1 VLGIIILGHL
11 NIKRI
16 GSFIPKTLR
25 EDLMTL
31 RTQTLWTMISM
42 AVVIWSLMPP
52 VNASAMPMQL
62 LSQLETLNL
71 GFSNLSW
78 ATITLIP
85 ILILLWMIR
94 QRLLLPLARLTHSVE
109 GACQRYGLPAL
120 PTDESS
126 PPLLTQLTNAL
137 DRILDAYDRLDQ
149 DRIELEARYQL
160 IAETSTDAIARQTP
174 DGKFLYVSP
183 ACEPLLGYKSE
194 ELVGKKLYDLLHPQD
209 LNRLNFPISG
219 AIAPDSAITLS
230 YRIRHKDGRYIWVET
245 THRPLRDPKIPRE
258 ASPSDNRI
266 VEIVTIW
273 RDITERKLAE
283 RDLRQSEASIRS
295 IYKVTSSR
303 QLNFEE
309 RLQGLLALGRLRFG
323 LQIAILSR
331 LDDDQLQVLEAQAP
345 KPGIPKGSLF
355 ELEQTC
361 CANTVISPD
370 PRYFEFFQA
379 SGLSERPRYG
389 SFEIEAYLGTIVTV
403 GGRVYGTL
411 SFSST
416 KPLTEP
422 FKAVDLE
429 LLKLMAQWIGGELER
444 QQAATDLAKARDEAL
459 AATRAKSEFLAN
471 MSHEIRTPMNAVIGM
486 TGLLLDTK
494 LSVEQQDFVQTIRS
508 SGDALLSLI
517 NDILD
522 FSKIESGKLE
532 LESHPFNLRTCVEE
546 SLDLLAPQATQKGL
560 ELGYLIAPH
569 TPTTVRGDIT
579 RVRQI
584 LVNLVANAVK
594 FTERGEV
601 VVAVTARP
609 LPEEF
614 EGETDVH
621 ATSSEEHRS
630 ERYEIQFAV
639 RDTGIGIPPDRM
651 NRLFR
656 SFSQV
661 DSSTTRQYGGTG
673 LGLAIGKRLAEM
685 MEGRMWVESGGT
697 IAGDSPSSAER
708 PPASSPQ
715 SSGSTF
721 FFTVIADSVPG
732 MAEHQ
737 PESAQLDGKHLLIV
751 DDHPINRK
759 ILTLQTRS
767 WGMFPQAVASA
778 VEALNLLEQGER
790 FDLAILDMQMPH
802 MDGLTLAQ
810 KIRQL
815 PDCCHLPLVMLTSL
829 GMSLVELHATNV
841 EFAAFLNKPIKQI
854 QLYNALAG
862 VFGVCAETL
871 AEYRPFWV
879 KQEIDRLPFDRTLA
893 QRLPLRILLAEDNAV
908 NQKVATQ
915 TLDRMGY
922 RIDVVSDGLE
932 VLDALKR
939 QRYDVVLL
947 DVQMPVMDGLE
958 TAEEICRQWSDD
970 DRPRLIALTA
980 NAMQGDR
987 EACLRSGM
995 DDYISKP
1002 IQVEELVKAL
1012 TRGRLNREIEEVLLE
1027 PIPVHNGNLDTSET
1041 LCPIVL
1047 QNLREI
1053 DALEETI
1060 DLYLQ
1065 ETPKLLA
1072 KLHKAV
1078 LEFDATALKDAA
1090 HSLKSTSAA
1099 LGAFPLSSVSARI
1112 EVLSRT
1118 GDLKGAIA
1126 LVPQLER
1133 EYHQVE
1139 IAFTAE
1145 RQTSIEEVSIYPG

>member
-1 VLGIIILGHL
+1 MI
-11 NIKRI
+11 
-16 GSFIPKTLR
+16 
-25 EDLMTL
+25 L
-31 RTQTLWTMISM
+31 RTQTLWKTIGM
-42 AVVIWSLMPP
+42 AVAMWSLIPQTETLAIP
-52 VNASAMPMQL
+52 IEL
-62 LSQLETLNL
+62 LVQLETDTLDL
-71 GFSNLSW
+71 GLANLSW
-78 ATITLIP
+78 VTIVFIP
-85 ILILLWMIR
+85 ILLLLWMVR
-94 QRLLLPLARLTHSVE
+94 QRFLLPLDRLSQSVKA
-109 GACQRYGLPAL
+109 ACRNYELPGGITDDSSAGGLA
-120 PTDESS
+120 E
-126 PPLLTQLTNAL
+126 LTASL
-137 DRILDAYDRLDQ
+137 DRILDAYDRLQQ
-149 DRIELEARYQL
+149 DHKELEARYQL
-160 IAETSTDAIARQTP
+160 IAESSTDAVARQTP
-174 DGKFLYVSP
+174 DGNFLYVSP

-194 ELVGKKLYDLLHPQD
+194 ELVGKNLYDLLHPQD
-209 LNRLNFPISG
+209 LSRLNFQTSG
-219 AIAPDSAITLS
+219 AIAPDSTITLS

-245 THRPLRDPKIPRE
+245 THRPLCDPPIDRA
-258 ASPSDNRI
+258 ASPSDRRI
-266 VEIVTIW
+266 AEIVTVW

-283 RDLRQSEASIRS
+283 QDLRQSEASIRS

-323 LQIAILSR
+323 LQIAMLSR
-331 LDDDQLQVLEAQAP
+331 LDDDRLEVLEAQSP
-345 KPGIPKGSLF
+345 KPGIRKGSLF
-355 ELEQTC
+355 DLAQTC
-361 CANTVISPD
+361 CANTILSPE

-389 SFEIEAYLGTIVTV
+389 SFVIEAYLGIMVTV

-416 KPLTEP
+416 TPLTEP

-444 QQAATDLAKARDEAL
+444 RQAAADLSKARDEAL

-486 TGLLLDTK
+486 TGLLLDTQ
-494 LSVEQQDFVQTIRS
+494 LNPEQQDFVQTIRS

-532 LESHPFNLRTCVEE
+532 LDSHPFDLRACVEE
-546 SLDLLAPQATQKGL
+546 SLDLLAPQATNKGL
-560 ELGYLIAPH
+560 ELGYLIAAM
-569 TPTTVRGDIT
+569 TPTTLRGDIT

-601 VVAVTARP
+601 VVTVTARP
-609 LPEEF
+609 LSEEP
-614 EGETDVH
+614 EGETEQDG
-621 ATSSEEHRS
+621 ASPEENPS
-630 ERYEIQFAV
+630 PRYEIQFSV

-673 LGLAIGKRLAEM
+673 LGLAIGKRLSEM
-685 MEGRMWVESGGT
+685 MGGRMWVESGGA
-697 IAGDSPSSAER
+697 IAGNPLPCWHRADWESPR
-708 PPASSPQ
+708 

-721 FFTVIADSVPG
+721 FFTIIAESVPG
-732 MAEHQ
+732 TTERQ
-737 PESAQLDGKHLLIV
+737 PESAQLDGKRLLIV

-759 ILTLQTRS
+759 ILTLQTQS

-778 VEALNLLEQGER
+778 AEALDLLGQGEG

-815 PDCCHLPLVMLTSL
+815 DEGAHLPLVMLTSL
-829 GMSLVELHATNV
+829 GMSLAELNATDV

-854 QLYNALAG
+854 QLYNSLAG
-862 VFGVCAETL
+862 VFGD
-871 AEYRPFWV
+871 RPLWV
-879 KQEIDRLPFDRTLA
+879 KPTIENLQFDRTLA
-893 QRLPLRILLAEDNAV
+893 GRLPLRILLAEDNAV

-915 TLDRMGY
+915 TLARMGY
-922 RIDVVSDGLE
+922 RIDVVGDGLE
-932 VLDALKR
+932 VLDALNR

-958 TAEEICRQWSDD
+958 TAEKICHQWSDEE
-970 DRPRLIALTA
+970 RPRLIALTA

-1002 IQVEELVKAL
+1002 IQVDELVRAL
-1012 TRGRLNREIEEVLLE
+1012 TQGRVEGEIEEIILE
-1027 PIPVHNGNLDTSET
+1027 PIPVDNGHLDTSAT

-1060 DLYLQ
+1060 ELYLQ

-1072 KLHKAV
+1072 KLHNAV
-1078 LEFDATALKDAA
+1078 SEHDATALKDAA

-1112 EVLSRT
+1112 EVFSRI
-1118 GDLKGAIA
+1118 GDLEKAIS
-1126 LVPQLER
+1126 LVPQLECQYR
-1133 EYHQVE
+1133 QVE
-1139 IAFTAE
+1139 IAFAAE
-1145 RQTSIEEVSIYPG
+1145 CQISIEEVSLNSSLRNSLLENEPSNVFGGGGNTGD

>member
-1 VLGIIILGHL
+1 
-11 NIKRI
+11 
-16 GSFIPKTLR
+16 
-25 EDLMTL
+25 MTL
-31 RTQTLWTMISM
+31 PTQTLWTIACIAM
-42 AVVIWSLMPP
+42 VIWSLMLPTEVLALP
-52 VNASAMPMQL
+52 
-62 LSQLETLNL
+62 SQLFEPLDPFNWQ
-71 GFSNLSW
+71 FSSLSW
-78 ATITLIP
+78 VALALVPISAIP
-85 ILILLWMIR
+85 WVVR
-94 QRLLLPLARLTHSVE
+94 QRRRSQVDRLTQSVE
-109 GACQRYGLPAL
+109 AACQRYGLPAP
-120 PTDESS
+120 PTEDPDSDAVI
-126 PPLLTQLTNAL
+126 QLTAAL
-137 DRILDAYDRLDQ
+137 DRILDAYDRLEQ
-149 DRIELEARYQL
+149 DHQELKARYRL
-160 IAETSTDAIARQTP
+160 ITETTTDAIARQTP
-174 DGKFLYVSP
+174 DGTFLYVSP

-194 ELVGKKLYDLLHPQD
+194 DLVGKNLYDLLHPQD
-209 LNRLNFPISG
+209 LNRLHFPIPG
-219 AIAPDSAITLS
+219 TLTPDSALTLS
-230 YRIRHKDGRYIWVET
+230 YRIRHKDGQYVWVET
-245 THRPLRDPKIPRE
+245 THRFLRDSD
-258 ASPSDNRI
+258 ADGVPSAPHQPI
-266 VEIVTIW
+266 AEIVTIW

-331 LDDDQLQVLEAQAP
+331 LDDDRLEVLEAQSP
-345 KPGIPKGSLF
+345 KPGITKGSRF

-361 CANTVISPD
+361 CADTLISPE

-379 SGLSERPRYG
+379 SGLSERKRYG
-389 SFEIEAYLGTIVTV
+389 AFTIEAYLGTVVTV

-416 KPLTEP
+416 TPLSEP

-444 QQAATDLAKARDEAL
+444 QQAAAELAKARDEAL

-486 TGLLLDTK
+486 TGLLLDTA
-494 LSVEQQDFVQTIRS
+494 LNPEQQDFVQTIRS

-532 LESHPFNLRTCVEE
+532 LEKHPFDLRSCVEE

-560 ELGYLIAPH
+560 ELGYLIAAN
-569 TPTTVRGDIT
+569 TPTTLRGDIT
-579 RVRQI
+579 RLRQI

-609 LPEEF
+609 L
-614 EGETDVH
+614 
-621 ATSSEEHRS
+621 SEERGDS
-630 ERYEIQFAV
+630 NLSPGLPESDSPARYEIQFSV

-685 MEGRMWVESGGT
+685 MGGRMWVESGGS
-697 IAGDSPSSAER
+697 IAGDSPDVADRS
-708 PPASSPQ
+708 PLGSPQ
-715 SSGSTF
+715 NSGSTF
-721 FFTVIADSVPG
+721 FFTVIAESIQG
-732 MAEHQ
+732 IAERH
-737 PESAQLDGKHLLIV
+737 PESAELDGKRLLIV

-759 ILTLQTRS
+759 ILTLQARS
-767 WGMFPQAVASA
+767 WGMFPHAVASA
-778 VEALNLLEQGER
+778 AEALEVLARGEQ
-790 FDLAILDMQMPH
+790 FDLAILDMQMPQ

-810 KIRQL
+810 EIRKR
-815 PDCCHLPLVMLTSL
+815 PDSRHLPLVMLTSL
-829 GMSLVELHATNV
+829 GMSLVELHATDV

-862 VFGVCAETL
+862 VFGD
-871 AEYRPFWV
+871 RPLWV
-879 KQEIDRLPFDRTLA
+879 KPAIDPLPFDRTLA

-915 TLDRMGY
+915 TLARMGY
-922 RIDVVSDGLE
+922 RIDVVGDGLE
-932 VLDALKR
+932 VLDALNR
-939 QRYDVVLL
+939 QHYDVVLL

-958 TAEEICRQWSDD
+958 TAAQICRGRSTE

-980 NAMQGDR
+980 NAMPGDR
-987 EACLRSGM
+987 DACLRSGM

-1002 IQVEELVKAL
+1002 IQVDELVRAL
-1012 TRGRLNREIEEVLLE
+1012 TRGRMEAEIEEIPSPPLFIQNQ
-1027 PIPVHNGNLDTSET
+1027 PIDTSET
-1041 LCPIVL
+1041 LSALVL

-1053 DALEETI
+1053 DALEESVE
-1060 DLYLQ
+1060 LYLQ

-1072 KLHKAV
+1072 KLHTAV
-1078 LEFDATALKDAA
+1078 AERDIHALQDAA

-1099 LGAFPLSSVSARI
+1099 LGAFPLSSASARI

-1118 GDLKGAIA
+1118 GDLEKAIA
-1126 LVPQLER
+1126 LVPQLEQ
-1133 EYHQVE
+1133 EYRKVE
-1139 IAFTAE
+1139 TAFLLE
-1145 RQTSIEEVSIYPG
+1145 CQTSLEIRSLESSCLSTPAESEPMPDLKNARNTGE

>member
-1 VLGIIILGHL
+1 
-11 NIKRI
+11 
-16 GSFIPKTLR
+16 
-25 EDLMTL
+25 
-31 RTQTLWTMISM
+31 M
-42 AVVIWSLMPP
+42 AVVIWSLIPHT
-52 VNASAMPMQL
+52 NASPMPLQL
-62 LSQLETLNL
+62 LVQLETLNL

-78 ATITLIP
+78 ATIALVP
-85 ILILLWMIR
+85 ILLLLWTVR

-109 GACQRYGLPAL
+109 EACQRYGLPAL
-120 PTDESS
+120 PTDEPS

-137 DRILDAYDRLDQ
+137 DRILDAFDRLDRE
-149 DRIELEARYQL
+149 RIELEARYRL

-194 ELVGKKLYDLLHPQD
+194 ELVGKNLYALIHPQD

-245 THRPLRDPKIPRE
+245 THRPLCNPNIDRA
-258 ASPSDNRI
+258 ASPSENRVASPSENRVASPSENRVASPPENHI
-266 VEIVTIW
+266 TEIVTIW

-331 LDDDQLQVLEAQAP
+331 LDDDRLEVLEAQAP
-345 KPGIPKGSLF
+345 KPGIPKGTLF
-355 ELEQTC
+355 ELEKTC
-361 CANTVISPD
+361 CADTLVSPE

-379 SGLSERPRYG
+379 TGLSERKRYG
-389 SFEIEAYLGTIVTV
+389 AFEIEAYLGTVVTV

-416 KPLTEP
+416 TPLAEP

-444 QQAATDLAKARDEAL
+444 QQAATDLSKARDEAL

-486 TGLLLDTK
+486 TGLLLDTQ
-494 LSVEQQDFVQTIRS
+494 LSPEQQDFVQTIRS

-532 LESHPFNLRTCVEE
+532 LENHPFDLRACVEE

-560 ELGYLIAPH
+560 ELGYLIAAP
-569 TPTTVRGDIT
+569 TPTTLRGDIT

-601 VVAVTARP
+601 VVSVTARP
-609 LPEEF
+609 LSEVSQEET
-614 EGETDVH
+614 EAQRPSSDETVW
-621 ATSSEEHRS
+621 S
-630 ERYEIQFAV
+630 RYEIQFSV

-685 MEGRMWVESGGT
+685 MGGRMWVESGGT
-697 IAGDSPSSAER
+697 IAGDSPSPAER
-708 PPASSPQ
+708 PMAGSPQ
-715 SSGSTF
+715 NSGSTF
-721 FFTVIADSVPG
+721 FFTLV
-732 MAEHQ
+732 AESILGTPERQ
-737 PESAQLDGKHLLIV
+737 PESAELDGKRLLIV

-767 WGMFPQAVASA
+767 WGMLPQAVASA
-778 VEALNLLEQGER
+778 AEALDVLEAGKQ

-815 PDCCHLPLVMLTSL
+815 PECCYLPLVMLTSL
-829 GMSLVELHATNV
+829 GMSLVELHATDV

-862 VFGVCAETL
+862 VFGD
-871 AEYRPFWV
+871 RPLWV
-879 KQEIDRLPFDRTLA
+879 KPEIDTLQFDRTLA

-915 TLDRMGY
+915 TLARMGY
-922 RIDVVSDGLE
+922 RIDVVGDGLE
-932 VLDALKR
+932 VLDALNR

-958 TAEEICRQWSDD
+958 TAAEICRQWSGNE
-970 DRPRLIALTA
+970 RPRLIALTA

-987 EACLRSGM
+987 EACLQSGM

-1002 IQVEELVKAL
+1002 IQVDELVRAL
-1012 TRGRLNREIEEVLLE
+1012 TRGCAEGEIAEIILE
-1027 PIPVHNGNLDTSET
+1027 PLPVHNGYSDTSQT

-1065 ETPKLLA
+1065 ETPKLFA
-1072 KLHKAV
+1072 KLHKSV
-1078 LEFDATALKDAA
+1078 LERDATALKDAA

-1118 GDLKGAIA
+1118 GNLEGAIA

-1145 RQTSIEEVSIYPG
+1145 LQTSIETLSIERG

>member
-1 VLGIIILGHL
+1 MIIGTAL
-11 NIKRI
+11 
-16 GSFIPKTLR
+16 
-25 EDLMTL
+25 
-31 RTQTLWTMISM
+31 
-42 AVVIWSLMPP
+42 VIWSLMSYSE
-52 VNASAMPMQL
+52 ASAMPLQHFA
-62 LSQLETLNL
+62 QLETLNWE
-71 GFSNLSW
+71 FSNLSW
-78 ATITLIP
+78 VTIALVS
-85 ILILLWMIR
+85 ILAILWLVR
-94 QRLLLPLARLTHSVE
+94 QRLLLPFSHLTQSLE
-109 GACQRYGLPAL
+109 AACHRYGLPAP
-120 PTDESS
+120 PTDDSS
-126 PPLLTQLTNAL
+126 TILAQLTATF
-137 DRILDAYDRLDQ
+137 DRILDAYDRLQQ
-149 DRIELEARYQL
+149 DHKDLEDRYQL

-174 DGKFLYVSP
+174 DGTFLYVSP

-194 ELVGKKLYDLLHPQD
+194 ELVGKNLYDLLHPQD

-219 AIAPDSAITLS
+219 AITPDSAITVS
-230 YRIRHKDGRYIWVET
+230 YRIRHKDSRYIWVET
-245 THRPLRDPKIPRE
+245 THRPLCTPDTNPA
-258 ASPSDNRI
+258 ASPPENHI
-266 VEIVTIW
+266 TEIVTIW

-331 LDDDQLQVLEAQAP
+331 LDGDRLEVLEAQSP

-355 ELEQTC
+355 EIEQTC
-361 CANTVISPD
+361 CADTLISPE

-379 SGLSERPRYG
+379 TGLSERKRYG
-389 SFEIEAYLGTIVTV
+389 SFAIEAYLGTVVTV

-416 KPLTEP
+416 IPLTEP

-444 QQAATDLAKARDEAL
+444 QQAAAELAKARDEAL

-486 TGLLLDTK
+486 TGLLLDTP
-494 LSVEQQDFVQTIRS
+494 LSPEQQDFVQTIRS

-532 LESHPFNLRTCVEE
+532 LENHPFDLRSCVEE

-560 ELGYLIAPH
+560 ELGYLIATQ
-569 TPTTVRGDIT
+569 TPTTLRGDIT
-579 RVRQI
+579 RLRQI

-609 LPEEF
+609 LSEVA
-614 EGETDVH
+614 EGET
-621 ATSSEEHRS
+621 EEHCPS
-630 ERYEIQFAV
+630 RYELQFSV

-685 MEGRMWVESGGT
+685 MGGRMWVESGGT
-697 IAGDSPSSAER
+697 IAGDLPSSAEQ
-708 PPASSPQ
+708 PMIGSSQ

-721 FFTVIADSVPG
+721 FFTVVAESVLGTP
-732 MAEHQ
+732 ERH
-737 PESAQLDGKHLLIV
+737 PESAELDGKRLLIV

-767 WGMFPQAVASA
+767 WGMLPQAVASA
-778 VEALNLLEQGER
+778 AEALNVLEAGKQ

-862 VFGVCAETL
+862 VFGD
-871 AEYRPFWV
+871 RPLWV
-879 KQEIDRLPFDRTLA
+879 KPAIDTLQFDRTLA

-915 TLDRMGY
+915 TLARMGY
-922 RIDVVSDGLE
+922 RIDVVGDGLE
-932 VLDALKR
+932 VLDALNR

-958 TAEEICRQWSDD
+958 TAAEICRQWSREE
-970 DRPRLIALTA
+970 RPRLIALTA
-980 NAMQGDR
+980 NAMPGDR
-987 EACLRSGM
+987 DACLRSGM

-1002 IQVEELVKAL
+1002 IQVDELVKAL
-1012 TRGRLNREIEEVLLE
+1012 TRGRVQGELEEIILE
-1027 PIPVHNGNLDTSET
+1027 PLPVQNGHLDTSST
-1041 LCPIVL
+1041 LNAIVL

-1053 DALEETI
+1053 DALEESI

-1072 KLHKAV
+1072 KLHQSV
-1078 LEFDATALKDAA
+1078 LERDATALKDAA

-1099 LGAFPLSSVSARI
+1099 LGAFPLSSMSARI

-1118 GDLKGAIA
+1118 GDLEKAIA
-1126 LVPQLER
+1126 LVPQLEH
-1133 EYHQVE
+1133 EYHKVE
-1139 IAFTAE
+1139 TAFTAE
-1145 RQTSIEEVSIYPG
+1145 RQTLIEGVATNPG